1 MGRPV
6 VVTLSSFSPSAP
18 SLVAPLRVA
27 IGLASAYRRYPVKIL
42 LCDEGVLHAL
52 AERNPEWLERYILS
66 AKAHGV
72 EMWADQESL
81 ESHGIAS
88 EQLHSAVQAKTNQ
101 EFWEAR
107 SESSL
112 NLLF

>member
-1 MGRPV
+1 MSRPV
-6 VVTLSSFSPSAP
+6 VVTLSSFSPSTP

-27 IGLASAYRRYPVKIL
+27 IGLATAYRRQTVTVL

-52 AERNPEWLERYILS
+52 KDRNPSWLDRYITS
-66 AKAHGV
+66 ARAHKV
-72 EMWADQESL
+72 ELWADQPSL
-81 ESHGIAS
+81 EAMGLQAD
-88 EQLHSAVQAKTNQ
+88 QLHSSVQVKDAD
-101 EFWEAR
+101 EFWELR

>member
-1 MGRPV
+1 MSRPV

-27 IGLASAYRRYPVKIL
+27 IGLASAYRRQTVTVL

-52 AERNPEWLERYILS
+52 KERNPNWLDRYITS
-66 AKAHGV
+66 AKAHKV
-72 EMWADQESL
+72 ELWADQGSL
-81 ESHGIAS
+81 EALGLQSD
-88 EQLHSAVQAKTNQ
+88 QLHSMVQIKEPE
-101 EFWEAR
+101 EFWEIR
-107 SESSL
+107 SGSSL

>member
-1 MGRPV
+1 MSKPV
-6 VVTLSSFSPSAP
+6 VVTLSTFSPSTP

-27 IGLASAYRRYPVKIL
+27 IGLASAYRRQTVTVL

-52 AERNPEWLERYILS
+52 KERNPVWLERYITS
-66 AKAHGV
+66 AKAHRV
-72 EMWADQESL
+72 ELWADQPSVEAL
-81 ESHGIAS
+81 GL
-88 EQLHSAVQAKTNQ
+88 QTDLLHTAVLLKSAD
-101 EFWEAR
+101 EFWDIR